1 MPKEQLDHLIFQD
14 EGKAFIRNVA
24 NNSPNVNYRTVHSL
38 KFRSCFSYSTVVKV
52 LMRYF
57 STSYASCKYPL
68 LSRNTLCDFQVYE
81 GRCAVCDDVVMYSVS
96 NEVEMHC
103 IRSSLNCGAV

>member
-52 LMRYF
+52 PDAAY
-57 STSYASCKYPL
+57 
-68 LSRNTLCDFQVYE
+68 
-81 GRCAVCDDVVMYSVS
+81 
-96 NEVEMHC
+96 
-103 IRSSLNCGAV
+103 